1 MTRLFS
7 RRQIL
12 GAVVIVA
19 ALTWAS
25 GTVAS
30 SLPQTARLH
39 ADVQSARVV
48 DYGTDVVVPGSRF
61 ATRPTYDQ

>member
-12 GAVVIVA
+12 GAVVVVA

-30 SLPQTARLH
+30 FLPQTSRLH
-39 ADVQSARVV
+39 ADVQSARVI
-48 DYGTDVVVPGSRF
+48 DYATDVVVPGSRF
-61 ATRPTYDQ
+61 TTRPTYDQ